1 MSSIHP
7 SNPVMQ
13 AATILEYLPLP
24 GEQVA
29 ALQLVRASRSVKK
42 LETQLDNLYSRPAG
56 EVPAAKLWAT
66 HLAVKRAERRAG
78 AAINALLR
86 ESRTLQRAAAVLA
99 WTEAN

>member
-1 MSSIHP
+1 MASIHHTRT
-7 SNPVMQ
+7 VTQ
-13 AATILEYLPLP
+13 AVPILDYLPLP

-29 ALQLVRASRSVKK
+29 ALLLVRASRSVKK
-42 LETQLDNLYSRPAG
+42 LEQQLDNLYGRPAG
-56 EVPAAKLWAT
+56 EVPAAKLWAA

-99 WTEAN
+99 YTEAN